1 VKALVESIVF
11 SLVDDV
17 SQARV
22 QPTSRDGQDIL
33 TVIVA
38 EGDVGRVIGKDGRI
52 VNALRTIVKAGA
64 SKSQSRVLIEVL
76 SVSEYIGQSSAHIG

>member
-1 VKALVESIVF
+1 MKALVESIVF